1 MNFECEFCKK
11 TFSTKSNLSLHKKT
25 TKKCLKIQAEIG
37 NKEENII
44 FSCNFCNKYFSLK
57 HNLEAHTI
65 TCKNKKETN
74 NKEILEQLKSLKEE
88 LLIHEEQ
95 RKKEKQE
102 YELLK
107 LKNTELENQVE
118 KLKNE
123 LEKEKK
129 RTAKTVYN
137 IKVDKIINNLPALTN
152 ENIKGSFLEHVNIDS
167 VIRGTDR
174 FVIDFTKIAKE
185 YSMIADMSRGK
196 LIAKDEKG
204 EKLDF
209 QFESFVQQ
217 LFKMCEEE
225 GLQLTEEALQEIKNK
240 DTDEIF
246 DTLNIKR
253 NKEIYDIQHAFKEC
267 AQDRDHDILGEVVS
281 RLRKQGKLIS
291 K

>member
-1 MNFECEFCKK
+1 MTFECEFCQK

-25 TKKCLKIQAEIG
+25 TKKCLKIQEQQG
-37 NKEENII
+37 LNIKNNE
-44 FSCNFCNKYFSLK
+44 FNCDFCNKTYKLK
-57 HNLEAHTI
+57 HHFDDHIYSCKIKKQNDKLETI
-65 TCKNKKETN
+65 
-74 NKEILEQLKSLKEE
+74 EQLKQLKEE
-88 LLIHEEQ
+88 LIKHEEQ
-95 RKKEKQE
+95 RRKEKQD
-102 YELLK
+102 YELLQIKMLDLEKQNKK
-107 LKNTELENQVE
+107 LK
-118 KLKNE
+118 KA
-123 LEKEKK
+123 LEKEQK
-129 RTAKTVYN
+129 RTSKTVYN
-137 IKVDKIINNLPALTN
+137 IGQIVNNLPALTN

-167 VIRGTDR
+167 MIRGTDR

-253 NKEIYDIQHAFKEC
+253 NKEIYDIQHAFKESS
-267 AQDRDHDILGEVVS
+267 QDRDHEILGEVVS